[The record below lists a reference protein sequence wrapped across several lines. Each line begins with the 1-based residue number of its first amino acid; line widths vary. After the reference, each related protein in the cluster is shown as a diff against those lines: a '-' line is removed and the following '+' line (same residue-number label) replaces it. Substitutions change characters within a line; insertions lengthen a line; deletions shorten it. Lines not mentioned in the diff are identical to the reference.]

1 MAKLLKLIQNEWMK
15 LWSKKPTWIMVALL
29 VIILFGTAA
38 ITNWVNSTM
47 NENIDESWQDIQ
59 NAQIMNYEAML
70 ADPGLSESQQE
81 YYEGELAISQHR
93 LDNDIPPFEYTSM
106 QQQVIDSHMML
117 SLVTLFTVI
126 VAGGI
131 VAAEFS
137 QGTIKMLLTRP
148 VKRWK
153 ILTSKYITAMLYAV
167 LLSVITIAATALAG
181 LLFFG
186 IGDGTFLVWDG
197 SEVREGSYWLEALKM
212 AALSFA
218 SVWMIGTFA
227 FMLGTIFRSSS
238 LSIGLSIFLM
248 FTGVQAV
255 FLLSNYEIVKYYLF
269 THTDLTQY
277 YTGFTLVPGITM
289 TMSLIVLFV
298 YFVIFMA
305 LSYITFNK
313 RDITA

>member
-1 MAKLLKLIQNEWMK
+1 MLNLIKNEWMK
-15 LWSKKPTWIMVALL
+15 LWSKKSTWIMIALL
-29 VIILFGTAA
+29 VVVLFASSA

-59 NAQIMNYEAML
+59 TAQLMNFQAML
-70 ADPGLSESQQE
+70 SEPDLGEAQQA
-81 YYEGELAISQHR
+81 YYEREIAISQYR
-93 LDNDIPPFEYTSM
+93 LDNEVPPFEYSSM
-106 QQQVIDSHMML
+106 QQQVLDSHLML

-131 VAAEFS
+131 MASEFS

-153 ILTSKYITAMLYAV
+153 ILTSKYITTMLFAV
-167 LLSVITIAATALAG
+167 LLSVITVAATALAG

-186 IGDGTFLVWDG
+186 IGEGTFLVWTG
-197 SEVREGSYWLEALKM
+197 SEVTEGSYWLEALKLV
-212 AALSFA
+212 ALSFA

-227 FMLGTIFRSSS
+227 FMLGTLFRSSS
-238 LSIGLSIFLM
+238 LAIGLSIFLM

-277 YTGFTLVPGITM
+277 YTGFMLAPDITM
-289 TMSLIVLFV
+289 TMSLIVLSV
-298 YFVIFMA
+298 YFIIFMA